1 VAYLAV
7 LAPWFAR
14 NLEVFGTIL
23 PSTGGH
29 TLWITSYNEQF
40 SIGHEVSAA
49 TYFDWGWVN
58 IIGSKLTAWAE
69 LVARTGVLLGG
80 VFLIFF
86 VAGLWMFRRRAELA
100 PFLVYFV
107 VMFFV
112 MGAIFTF
119 HAPKGAFY
127 HSAPAWLPWAFAI
140 SVAAIGPACTAAG
153 RYWAFLKRPATHRF
167 IAVAGVVGAGALS
180 VIGSAT
186 LYADWDHSRVRDA
199 EAAAFLR
206 EAADPDDVVMASDP
220 ASLYPLTGLRGLAA
234 PFDPFNVIGEV
245 VDAYDVRWVVV
256 LSPGDGQP
264 DPLNL
269 WDGAA
274 GVDSEGEHPAFLP
287 DEPAF
292 EGTDLRIYEVVGR

>member
-1 VAYLAV
+1 
-7 LAPWFAR
+7 
-14 NLEVFGTIL
+14 
-23 PSTGGH
+23 
-29 TLWITSYNEQF
+29 
-40 SIGHEVSAA
+40 
-49 TYFDWGWVN
+49 
-58 IIGSKLTAWAE
+58 
-69 LVARTGVLLGG
+69 VARTGVLLGG
-80 VFLIFF
+80 VFLVFF
-86 VAGLWMFRRRAELA
+86 LAGLWMFRRRAELA

-180 VIGSAT
+180 LIGSAT
-186 LYADWDHSRVRDA
+186 LYADWNHSRIRDA
-199 EAAAFLR
+199 EAAAFLL
-206 EAADPDDVVMASDP
+206 EAASPDDVIMASDP

-234 PFDPFNVIGEV
+234 PFDPFRVIGEV

-256 LSPGDGQP
+256 LSPGDGAS

-269 WDGAA
+269 WEGAA
-274 GVDSEGEHPAFLP
+274 GVDSEGAHPTFLP

-292 EGTDLRIYEVVGR
+292 EGTDVRIYEVVRP